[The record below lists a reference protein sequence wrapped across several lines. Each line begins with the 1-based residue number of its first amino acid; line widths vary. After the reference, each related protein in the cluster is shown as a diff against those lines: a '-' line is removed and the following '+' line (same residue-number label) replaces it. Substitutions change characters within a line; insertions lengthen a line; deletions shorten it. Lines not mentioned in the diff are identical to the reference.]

1 MKYYLS
7 RNHYLNNDMDI
18 IDLHDPSRVNRNP
31 DDVKILLDN
40 GDFIQDEFTISQI
53 ELRFY
58 QEKIDEKLGPY
69 SLITSFVKT
78 NRGTIEMIYDEGFL
92 GSDALSRA
100 FGFLTTNLGLS
111 ALVLRSVIS
120 IRGKI
125 SD

>member
-7 RNHYLNNDMDI
+7 RNNYLNNDMDI

-31 DDVKILLDN
+31 DDVKILLEN
-40 GDFIQDEFTISQI
+40 GDFVQDEFSISQI

-100 FGFLTTNLGLS
+100 YKFLTTNLGLS

>member
-40 GDFIQDEFTISQI
+40 GDFVQDEFTISQI

>member
-7 RNHYLNNDMDI
+7 RNNYLNNDMDI

>member
-7 RNHYLNNDMDI
+7 RNNYLNNDMDI

-31 DDVKILLDN
+31 DDVKILLEN
-40 GDFIQDEFTISQI
+40 GDFVQDEFNISQI

-100 FGFLTTNLGLS
+100 YGFLTTNLGLS

>member
-7 RNHYLNNDMDI
+7 RNNYLNNDMDI

-40 GDFIQDEFTISQI
+40 GDFVQDEFTISQI

-100 FGFLTTNLGLS
+100 FGFITTNLGLS

>member
-7 RNHYLNNDMDI
+7 RNNYLNNDMDI
-18 IDLHDPSRVNRNP
+18 IDLHDPSRVNRSP
-31 DDVKILLDN
+31 DDVKILLDKGN
-40 GDFIQDEFTISQI
+40 FVQDEFTISQI

>member
-7 RNHYLNNDMDI
+7 RNNYLNNDMDI
-18 IDLHDPSRVNRNP
+18 IDLHVPSRVNRSP
-31 DDVKILLDN
+31 DDVKILLDDGN
-40 GDFIQDEFTISQI
+40 FVQDEFTISQI

-78 NRGTIEMIYDEGFL
+78 NQGTIEMIYDEGFL

-100 FGFLTTNLGLS
+100 YGFLTTNLGLS

>member
-7 RNHYLNNDMDI
+7 RNNYLNNDMDI
-18 IDLHDPSRVNRNP
+18 IDLHDPNRVNRSP

-40 GDFIQDEFTISQI
+40 GNFVQDEFTISQI

>member
-7 RNHYLNNDMDI
+7 RNNYLNNDMDI
-18 IDLHDPSRVNRNP
+18 IDLHDPSRVNRSP

-40 GDFIQDEFTISQI
+40 GNFVQDEFTISQI

-100 FGFLTTNLGLS
+100 YGFLTTNLGLS

-120 IRGKI
+120 IRGKTPN
-125 SD
+125 

>member
-7 RNHYLNNDMDI
+7 RNNYLNNDMDI

-40 GDFIQDEFTISQI
+40 GNFVQDEFTISQI

>member
-7 RNHYLNNDMDI
+7 RNNYLNNDMDI
-18 IDLHDPSRVNRNP
+18 IDLHDPSRVNRSP

-40 GDFIQDEFTISQI
+40 GNFVQDEFTISQI

-100 FGFLTTNLGLS
+100 YGFLTTNLGLS

>member
-7 RNHYLNNDMDI
+7 RNNYLNNDMDI
-18 IDLHDPSRVNRNP
+18 IDLHDPSRVNRSP

-40 GDFIQDEFTISQI
+40 GNFVQDEFTISQI

>member
-7 RNHYLNNDMDI
+7 RNNYLNNDMDI
-18 IDLHDPSRVNRNP
+18 IDLHDPTRVNRNP
-31 DDVKILLDN
+31 DDVKILLEN
-40 GDFIQDEFTISQI
+40 GDFVQDEFTISQI

>member
-1 MKYYLS
+1 
-7 RNHYLNNDMDI
+7 MDI
-18 IDLHDPSRVNRNP
+18 IDLHDPNRVNRSP

-40 GDFIQDEFTISQI
+40 GNFVQDEFTISQI

>member
-7 RNHYLNNDMDI
+7 RNNYLNNDMDI
-18 IDLHDPSRVNRNP
+18 IDLHDPTRVNRNP
-31 DDVKILLDN
+31 DDVKTLLEN
-40 GDFIQDEFTISQI
+40 GDFVQDEFSISQI

-78 NRGTIEMIYDEGFL
+78 NQGTIEMIYDEGFL

-100 FGFLTTNLGLS
+100 YGFLTTNLGLS

>member
-7 RNHYLNNDMDI
+7 RNNYLNNDMDI
-18 IDLHDPSRVNRNP
+18 IDLHDPTRVNRNP
-31 DDVKILLDN
+31 DDVKILLEN
-40 GDFIQDEFTISQI
+40 GDFVQDEFNISQI

>member
-7 RNHYLNNDMDI
+7 RNNYLNNDMDI

-40 GDFIQDEFTISQI
+40 GDFVQDEFTISQI

-58 QEKIDEKLGPY
+58 QEKIDEKLVPY